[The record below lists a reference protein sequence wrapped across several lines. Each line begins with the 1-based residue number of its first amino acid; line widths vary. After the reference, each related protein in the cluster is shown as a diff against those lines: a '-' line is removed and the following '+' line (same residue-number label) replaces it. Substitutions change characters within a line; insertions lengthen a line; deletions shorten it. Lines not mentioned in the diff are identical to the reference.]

1 MQFDLAQKE
10 SSVRGS
16 VLGMLQ
22 GVLPISIPG
31 PLHQSRLG
39 LEEDGEPWGGGG
51 WGALGLAGFPGGPAA
66 AHLFPLS
73 RSSHFRG
80 WVL

>member
-16 VLGMLQ
+16 VLRMLQ

-31 PLHQSRLG
+31 PLYQSRLG

-51 WGALGLAGFPGGPAA
+51 WGTMGSPGVGRVP
-66 AHLFPLS
+66 
-73 RSSHFRG
+73 RGSSCCSS
-80 WVL
+80 LPTL